1 MQKMTIADAAEFFG
15 ISKEAIHNRVRRGSL
30 ESEIID
36 GEKHVFVDK
45 NKASKSAATKKTT
58 TPKTTRAKSTTPR
71 STAPKVD
78 DRYYN
83 LLKEQNTQLQAK
95 VEKLEGETRNLRDQ
109 KEQMLIEERKKIEQI
124 YKDKD
129 EQLKNILSAISSN
142 FILNAPATENDTEE
156 SQHLDAE
163 IEFGDQEINVENS
176 NITNE
181 STKVSGLEETIT
193 LDEIQEIE
201 EYEEILQ
208 NKEYKK
214 SNKDDLSILTS
225 LNKYLKARDFS
236 KKKRKKI
243 KEKFEKNSDKDKR
256 VIKLNEKIYIDLGK
270 YTYSDYS
277 L

>member
-36 GEKHVFVDK
+36 GEKHVFVDESK
-45 NKASKSAATKKTT
+45 TTKAAAIKKTT
-58 TPKTTRAKSTTPR
+58 TTKTTRAKTTTPR
-71 STAPKVD
+71 TVTPKVD

-109 KEQMLIEERKKIEQI
+109 KEEMLIQERVKIEQI

-129 EQLKNILSAISSN
+129 EQLKNILSTISSN
-142 FILNAPATENDTEE
+142 FILNAPTVEKDTEE

-163 IEFGDQEINVENS
+163 IEFDDLEED
-176 NITNE
+176 
-181 STKVSGLEETIT
+181 KVSVVEDSST

-201 EYEEILQ
+201 QYEEILQ

-214 SNKDDLSILTS
+214 SEKDDLSILTS

-243 KEKFEKNSDKDKR
+243 KEKFEENANKDKR
-256 VIKLNEKIYIDLGK
+256 VIKLNNKIYIDLGK